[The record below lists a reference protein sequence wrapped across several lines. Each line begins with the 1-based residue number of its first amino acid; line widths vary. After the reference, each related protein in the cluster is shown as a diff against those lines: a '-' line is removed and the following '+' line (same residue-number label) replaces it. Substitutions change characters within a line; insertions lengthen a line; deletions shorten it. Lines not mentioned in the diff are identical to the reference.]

1 MPGARGFD
9 KLFDQLEAALITSR
23 AMKLKSISALLL
35 LAFGEATQRM
45 SDELVKVDKTIR
57 KKSKR
62 GSAGRALAKGA

>member
-23 AMKLKSISALLL
+23 AMKLEPISELLL

-45 SDELVKVDKTIR
+45 SVELMKVDRTIR
-57 KKSKR
+57 NSSKR
-62 GSAGRALAKGA
+62 GSARRALTKGA